1 MKASELRELSV
12 GELKERQITL
22 AQEVFNLRFQRAAN
36 QLEDKRKIRNT
47 RKDIAR
53 VLTVIAEK
61 EQSEERTK

>member
-1 MKASELRELSV
+1 MKASELRDLSV
-12 GELKERQITL
+12 GELKERQTAL

-53 VLTVIAEK
+53 VLTVIAQK
-61 EQSEERTK
+61 ERSEGEG

>member
-1 MKASELRELSV
+1 MKASELRDLSV
-12 GELKERQITL
+12 GELIERHITL

-47 RKDIAR
+47 RKEIAR

-61 EQSEERTK
+61 EQSEGRTN

>member
-12 GELKERQITL
+12 GELKEREMTL

-47 RKDIAR
+47 RKEIAR
-53 VLTVIAEK
+53 VLTVIAQK
-61 EQSEERTK
+61 EQTEGRTK

>member
-12 GELKERQITL
+12 GELKEREMTL

-47 RKDIAR
+47 RKEIAR
-53 VLTVIAEK
+53 VLTLIAEREK
-61 EQSEERTK
+61 TEGRTK

>member
-1 MKASELRELSV
+1 MKASELRDLSI
-12 GELKERQITL
+12 GELKEREMTL

-47 RKDIAR
+47 RKEIAR

-61 EQSEERTK
+61 EKTEERTK

>member
-1 MKASELRELSV
+1 MKASELRDLSV
-12 GELKERQITL
+12 GELKERHTTL

-47 RKDIAR
+47 RKEIAR

-61 EQSEERTK
+61 EQSEGRTN

>member
-12 GELKERQITL
+12 GELKEREMTL

-47 RKDIAR
+47 RKEIAR
-53 VLTVIAEK
+53 VLTLIAEK
-61 EQSEERTK
+61 EKTEGRTK